1 MRPTR
6 RLTVV
11 VSELSTVRMIDELSL
26 QLSASARSMP
36 VLRRRQRLDALAA
49 IMHPHRLDAR
59 GVTPSKSP
67 HATRPNLNE
76 LPISL
81 QTALSFGVADISPSC

>member
-1 MRPTR
+1 MRPTK

-26 QLSASARSMP
+26 QFSASARSLP
-36 VLRRRQRLDALAA
+36 VLRRQRLDALAA
-49 IMHPHRLDAR
+49 IVRPHRLDAR
-59 GVTPSKSP
+59 GVPPSKSP

-81 QTALSFGVADISPSC
+81 QTALSFGVADISPSR